1 MNLTAK
7 QFDLGNARACV
18 AVART
23 AYDTYT
29 IHNEGTDTY
38 CWIWEEKD
46 CITIAFR
53 GSVSIR
59 NWITDAEF
67 ERTILVSAVDG
78 TCSKV
83 HLTCDLLIPVKSV
96 VSAVDGTCS
105 KVHRGF
111 ERALNS
117 IWEKLYAALG
127 GCAVFNVQNCKPIF
141 VTGHSL
147 GGALAILAALSLDRN
162 GFQVAQVYTF
172 GQPRVGNGDFKKR
185 YDAALGDKTFRVVYE
200 EDIVAR
206 IPHLPDWGDLYR
218 HVGTEIFQPA
228 TTGGRVVNPSLWFL
242 LKSDLWGIYRAF
254 IIKHF
259 AGAAEPMDDHHISN
273 YVAALQSND

>member
-1 MNLTAK
+1 MNVAAK
-7 QFDLGNARACV
+7 EFDLVNARTCV
-18 AVART
+18 HFAAVSYQGA
-23 AYDTYT
+23 T
-29 IHNEGTDTY
+29 ISIPETDTH
-38 CWIWEEKD
+38 CVISEAAD
-46 CITIAFR
+46 CIIIAFR

-83 HLTCDLLIPVKSV
+83 H
-96 VSAVDGTCS
+96 
-105 KVHRGF
+105 RGF

-127 GCAVFNVQNCKPIF
+127 GCTVFNVQNCKPIF

-162 GFQVAQVYTF
+162 GFQIAQVYTF

-185 YDAALGDKTFRVVYE
+185 YDAVLGDKTFRIVYE

-228 TTGGRVVNPSLWFL
+228 TTGGRVVNPSSWFL

-254 IIKHF
+254 ILRHCE
-259 AGAAEPMDDHHISN
+259 GAAEPMWDHHINN
-273 YVAALQSND
+273 YAAALNE